1 MNKAGAQIRFPRKK
15 KDWMDEENSAIARKT
30 REAAKILF
38 PDDILSR
45 HSLQIITAECLRKH
59 ECFAKI
65 WRPLR
70 QDIGFFEDCRKFL
83 THCKRRV
90 KLGVALISRFF

>member
-59 ECFAKI
+59 ECLFCQNLEATEA
-65 WRPLR
+65 
-70 QDIGFFEDCRKFL
+70 G
-83 THCKRRV
+83 HRV
-90 KLGVALISRFF
+90 L